1 MCWKDGGRLHKVGLN
16 STGQLPLNVAK
27 TLHDE
32 NLLLRLN
39 NVLNAVD
46 TAINNVH
53 YHLGLNLP
61 PSLFAF
67 LKYVILGSK

>member
-46 TAINNVH
+46 TAKVC
-53 YHLGLNLP
+53 NLRIKMKGW
-61 PSLFAF
+61 LIG
-67 LKYVILGSK
+67 KTKGYY